1 MNAISHMYH
10 TCAFL
15 SHYLDSLT
23 PQNCFKNNVIHA
35 FLVTVHGHFYL
46 RSVISNFYL
55 KIWWLPGVLIL
66 KPNLASICSPSWL
79 STIGRNQ
86 FIISV
91 KIPQNDS
98 VIEC

>member
-1 MNAISHMYH
+1 MVKACDRALEFQIIV
-10 TCAFL
+10 
-15 SHYLDSLT
+15 
-23 PQNCFKNNVIHA
+23 QNVVHFEVAQFRECDPCLF
-35 FLVTVHGHFYL
+35 VTVHGHFYL
-46 RSVISNFYL
+46 QSVINSFYL

-79 STIGRNQ
+79 STIGRNK